1 MDVVQQTSTMGQT
14 HLGYLLMIQPG
25 HIPHLHQLAWASVL
39 AGAGIQCTIQTGGL
53 ATHSSQPQPRPWESQ
68 TLRPK

>member
-14 HLGYLLMIQPG
+14 HLGYLLTIQPG
-25 HIPHLHQLAWASVL
+25 HIPHLHHAVQVL